1 MLRLPAAKGD
11 GHITVPRSEG
21 HRAQCL
27 CGADSGGAGS
37 RAAGLAELRAEYV
50 RLDDGDLG
58 DSEVCRLFMAF
69 STVRSAE
76 TLRAEATRS

>member
-1 MLRLPAAKGD
+1 MVVPA
-11 GHITVPRSEG
+11 
-21 HRAQCL
+21 
-27 CGADSGGAGS
+27 AGS

-69 STVRSAE
+69 STARSAE
-76 TLRAEATRS
+76 TPRAEATRS